1 MKKTFIILLFG
12 FLLSGCNQIKV
23 TQAQSTIEAGIPFN
37 EQALIEYD
45 RERLIV
51 TTPAMQTIRTL
62 GETTVVFEAVDINN
76 NDKRESFEFTFDV
89 IDTSPPII
97 ESEENIVVYQDMPL
111 NVLDHI
117 TIYDNVDTI
126 SVESVSVSEFNT
138 SIIGNQTVELQ
149 VSDNSNNKTT
159 TTIQIEV
166 IERKTFDNTTFRI
179 EPMYGMGWGF
189 YAPFIDE
196 LNNSLTIQMTFET
209 NDPGYDVKWP
219 ETAELSLT
227 PSFDSSNPVQ
237 FIDSTYLVIPLDL
250 LVSNPHTIYV
260 KMNAVVNDNN
270 EEILITFLNLNR
282 D

>member
-45 RERLIV
+45 REKLIV

-159 TTIQIEV
+159 TTIQLEV
-166 IERKTFDNTTFRI
+166 IKRKTLDNTTFRI

-189 YAPFIDE
+189 YAPFINE

-270 EEILITFLNLNR
+270 EEILITFLNLN
-282 D
+282 

>member
-45 RERLIV
+45 REKLIV

-159 TTIQIEV
+159 TTIQLEV
-166 IERKTFDNTTFRI
+166 IKRKTLDNTTFRI

-270 EEILITFLNLNR
+270 EEILITFLNLN
-282 D
+282 

>member
-45 RERLIV
+45 REKLIV

-159 TTIQIEV
+159 TTIQLEV
-166 IERKTFDNTTFRI
+166 IKRKTLDNTTFRI

-260 KMNAVVNDNN
+260 KMNAGVNDNN

>member
-45 RERLIV
+45 REKLIV

-159 TTIQIEV
+159 TTIQLEV
-166 IERKTFDNTTFRI
+166 IKRKTLDNTTFRI

-260 KMNAVVNDNN
+260 KMNAVVNDSN
-270 EEILITFLNLNR
+270 EEILITFLNLN
-282 D
+282 